1 MHKITVTID
10 GSQVKILR
18 DTQSVTIAK
27 FEWYR
32 EDELAKFIRGYIL
45 MAIDDLRKTEAD
57 VLRRTQGG

>member
-1 MHKITVTID
+1 MHKITVTVD

-18 DTQSVTIAK
+18 DDQAITFAR
-27 FEWYR
+27 FELYR

-45 MAIDDLRKTEAD
+45 MAISDLQKTEAD